1 MIIVGL
7 FTKYFL
13 ILMVVQGLV
22 VTFIDASSFK
32 HAKMTAAARKARV
45 LGLGSIVLGIGLFL
59 LRKLT

>member
-1 MIIVGL
+1 MLIVGL

-32 HAKMTAAARKARV
+32 YAKMTTAARKARI
-45 LGLGSIVLGIGLFL
+45 LGLGSIALGIGLFL